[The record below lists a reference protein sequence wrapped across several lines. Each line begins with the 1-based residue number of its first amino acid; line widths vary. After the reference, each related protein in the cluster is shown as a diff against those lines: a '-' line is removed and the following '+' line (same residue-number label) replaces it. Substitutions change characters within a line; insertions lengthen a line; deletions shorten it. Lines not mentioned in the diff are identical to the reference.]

1 MKVNV
6 PKFAKKSPFADLTE
20 RELMY
25 HTAGRKKPGYV
36 IREEMREEEESFE
49 LPPSKVK
56 ELGEKEKHKLAAYME
71 WNGKPPEFVL
81 TGVPKVKQAAPAVA
95 KTEKEELEDMFDS
108 ISHEIEERRS
118 FIEDMVAIGKGKGY
132 EHQIK
137 GEISTR
143 VKELKA
149 LDERIRAM

>member
-6 PKFAKKSPFADLTE
+6 PKFAKKSAFADLTE

-25 HTAGRKKPGYV
+25 HTAGRKKPGDV
-36 IREEMREEEESFE
+36 IREEMRVEEESFE

-56 ELGEKEKHKLAAYME
+56 ELGDKEKHKLAAYME

-81 TGVPKVKQAAPAVA
+81 TGVPRAKRAAPVVA
-95 KTEKEELEDMFDS
+95 KTEKEELEERFDS

-118 FIEDMVAIGKGKGY
+118 FLEDMMAIGKGKGY

-143 VKELKA
+143 VKELKE
-149 LDERIRAM
+149 LDERIAAM

>member
-1 MKVNV
+1 MFSKLPMSLV
-6 PKFAKKSPFADLTE
+6 PAWS
-20 RELMY
+20 
-25 HTAGRKKPGYV
+25 
-36 IREEMREEEESFE
+36 
-49 LPPSKVK
+49 
-56 ELGEKEKHKLAAYME
+56 
-71 WNGKPPEFVL
+71 
-81 TGVPKVKQAAPAVA
+81 KQAAPAVA
-95 KTEKEELEDMFDS
+95 KTEKDELEDMFDS